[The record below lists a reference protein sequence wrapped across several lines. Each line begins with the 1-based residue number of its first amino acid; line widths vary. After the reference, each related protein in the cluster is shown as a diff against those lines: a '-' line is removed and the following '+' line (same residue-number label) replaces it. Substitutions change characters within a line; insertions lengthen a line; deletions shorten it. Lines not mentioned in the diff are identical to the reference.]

1 MSAEV
6 TILVLTGV
14 SGAGKT
20 TIGELLARR
29 LGWTFQEGDAL
40 HPARN
45 IAKMK
50 AGVALTDVDR
60 APWLDAIAARI
71 DDLVAAGQSAVITCS
86 ALKRAYRA
94 VLARGRPQVRFVFLA
109 GKVSTLEARVAGRRG
124 HFMPASLLASQL
136 ATLEPPLPS
145 EHAIEIDIDQGVD
158 AQVSEIV
165 AALET
170 PTPGH
175 GPTRSGRV

>member
-1 MSAEV
+1 MNAQV
-6 TILVLTGV
+6 TILVIMGV

-20 TIGELLARR
+20 TVGEPLARR

-40 HPARN
+40 HPAGN

-50 AGVALTDVDR
+50 AGVALTDADR

-71 DDLVAAGQSAVITCS
+71 DDLVGAGQSAVITCS

-94 VLARGRPQVRFVFLA
+94 VLARGRPQVRFVFLN
-109 GKVSTLEARVAGRRG
+109 GEVSTLEARVARRHG

-136 ATLEPPLPS
+136 AALEPPSPS
-145 EHAIEIDIDQGVD
+145 EHAIGINIDQSVD

-165 AALET
+165 AALGT
-170 PTPGH
+170 PTLGH
-175 GPTRSGRV
+175 VPTSGGKV